1 VDQGLTDRL
10 KDINST
16 LASQLNR
23 LRNIQGTVQETEQL
37 AEQARVRVED
47 TEDLISL
54 ASDMLEK
61 AKMAANNVVS
71 VLPRPH
77 MVRRGEGISFLCPL
91 VCFSACSLSH
101 IANLLWKYLLPYP
114 RLWEINKGTSP
125 VSVIDCSLAPAER
138 NQL

>member
-1 VDQGLTDRL
+1 MDRL

-23 LRNIQGTVQETEQL
+23 LRNIQGTVREAENL

-61 AKMAANNVVS
+61 AKMAADNVVS
-71 VLPRPH
+71 VLLRSH
-77 MVRRGEGISFLCPL
+77 MVRRRPFLSVPSGVFLCL
-91 VCFSACSLSH
+91 FSLSYGKFAME
-101 IANLLWKYLLPYP
+101 IPSPLPK
-114 RLWEINKGTSP
+114 IMGNK
-125 VSVIDCSLAPAER
+125 
-138 NQL
+138 

>member
-1 VDQGLTDRL
+1 MDRL

-23 LRNIQGTVQETEQL
+23 LKNIQGTVRETENL

-54 ASDMLEK
+54 ASNMLEK
-61 AKMAANNVVS
+61 AKMAADNVVS
-71 VLPRPH
+71 VLPRSH
-77 MVRRGEGISFLCPL
+77 MVRRGEDLSFLCPL

-101 IANLLWKYLLPYP
+101 IANFLWKYLLPFP
-114 RLWEINKGTSP
+114 RS
-125 VSVIDCSLAPAER
+125 S
-138 NQL
+138 